1 MIRQF
6 AREFKCDFVVT
17 GSYLGRLLDKEFF
30 LAAGDTDKLTMYTLS
45 FEEFLDACGM
55 LELYN
60 SLDLVGS
67 SNHEDY
73 DKIKKYYE
81 VYIAIGGYPSVVTKY
96 LENKPPE
103 IIIRE
108 IESILNV
115 F

>member
-1 MIRQF
+1 
-6 AREFKCDFVVT
+6 
-17 GSYLGRLLDKEFF
+17 
-30 LAAGDTDKLTMYTLS
+30 MYTLS

-81 VYIAIGGYPSVVTKY
+81 TYIAIGGYPAVVTKY
-96 LENKPPE
+96 LENAPSE
-103 IIIRE
+103 TIIHE
-108 IESILNV
+108 IESVLNV
-115 F
+115 FLTESTRYFTLPEPIPCSPETRPPQFVASL